1 MTTRAGYA
9 CIFNLDACIFTGFLG
24 TPAYLSVC
32 EHPKKT
38 RPNTSFRKQE
48 NIQES
53 GRLMAKCGRA
63 APATSGAVDMDRGVS
78 TRAKSC
84 CASSTRGT
92 DRHDRF
98 YPFFLSNI
106 NSMASVDADTEM
118 ESFACGGRAG
128 VWCDRGSDQ
137 CFSALAKDKRRF
149 GFCAKLGGW
158 GMQKFCSTST
168 SVSPGAM

>member
-1 MTTRAGYA
+1 
-9 CIFNLDACIFTGFLG
+9 
-24 TPAYLSVC
+24 
-32 EHPKKT
+32 
-38 RPNTSFRKQE
+38 
-48 NIQES
+48 
-53 GRLMAKCGRA
+53 MAKCGRA
-63 APATSGAVDMDRGVS
+63 APASGAVDMDRGVS

-128 VWCDRGSDQ
+128 VWCDRGSHQ